1 MRKFISL
8 IILML
13 SLTAGCCSAV
23 TCEVLLAQINTVGFG
38 TVNVQRDIPVGATIA
53 STVSRAM
60 RKLPLLRIM
69 ESLAPEIIPWCICRV
84 LNRQS
89 AAFIKPTLKG

>member
-53 STVSRAM
+53 SR
-60 RKLPLLRIM
+60 L
-69 ESLAPEIIPWCICRV
+69 C
-84 LNRQS
+84 
-89 AAFIKPTLKG
+89 

>member
-38 TVNVQRDIPVGATIA
+38 TVNVQRDIPVGATIRLPGLCA
-53 STVSRAM
+53 S
-60 RKLPLLRIM
+60 
-69 ESLAPEIIPWCICRV
+69 CHY
-84 LNRQS
+84 
-89 AAFIKPTLKG
+89 FG